1 MATVITQSD
10 TLLFNPTSS
19 TGASNM
25 SASNSYPLTNS
36 YDSISST
43 SYTRFTVTNTGY
55 IYYLFNISGIPEG
68 ATITNV
74 NCIVRT
80 YINARITN
88 ASTQLYYNTTAKGS
102 AQSITNTSASNIT
115 ISNTGDWQ
123 TSELSNLRLRIGGT
137 KSNNSQNG
145 YIYVYGINLSITYE
159 YNYNQYEITSVLSTN
174 DVDAIDPEGVTNVK
188 ENESYTLEIHAAS
201 IQNIKVED
209 NGVDVTDTLVQHA
222 ENTDDT
228 ISQIPSSNFDTGFS
242 STNAEFYKSQYE
254 TGSSRLEY
262 AIGYSAESPNPVSDT
277 GYTYVKDNNNN
288 TATGWII
295 YNFDFSNIPSNATI
309 QSITVKVYGARES
322 STTDST
328 HMAKLGVYSGTTL
341 KGSEQEF
348 TSTNN
353 SIVTLNNVGT
363 WTREE
368 LQQAKLRF
376 TVAYYGGRIF
386 GATWTVEY
394 TVPTTNPYY
403 WTYTLNNVSADHQII
418 IGDKIIE
425 IPDED
430 PQYNY
435 YPITI
440 SSINASTTPRRGTTR
455 IVEGSNQTIEIY
467 PDDPLIT
474 LITDNGVDVSD
485 QLVAHG
491 GIISDPTV
499 TTVGNYGFNL
509 NSSSGYYVSSNQGIS
524 RTAALSRI
532 DFDFPVRCLVTIQFI
547 NYAEATYDFGVFG
560 NLDSPLSSDYYAAG
574 SNGATITD
582 TDYKLACNT
591 SQYNTSAVQTI
602 TYEVP
607 AGQHYLH
614 IKYSKDDA
622 TDSNNDTL
630 QWKITNIEALEANNY
645 YTYTLTNI
653 QEAHSLIF
661 IFGDVTYYINNASGS
676 NCKLY
681 PSGQYVVLPGETY
694 QLTIVPD
701 DYSYDV
707 LVVDN
712 GNNVQ
717 PQRVEQQIT
726 KEGTTY
732 TVVNYVYE
740 LTNVQ
745 LNHNISVTCTPT
757 SLLYYKQD
765 ERWNRITKLYIKDTN
780 EWSEQSNPFIIMSIN
795 KLIFNG

>member
-1 MATVITQSD
+1 M
-10 TLLFNPTSS
+10 S
-19 TGASNM
+19 T
-25 SASNSYPLTNS
+25 SNSYPLTNS

-115 ISNTGDWQ
+115 ISDTGDWQ
-123 TSELSNLRLRIGGT
+123 ASELSNLRLRIGGT
-137 KSNNSQNG
+137 KSNNSYNG

-159 YNYNQYEITSVLSTN
+159 YNYNQYEITSVLSTE
-174 DVDAIDPEGVTNVK
+174 DVDTIDPEGVTNVK
-188 ENESYTLEIHAAS
+188 ENESYTLEIHAPS

-209 NGVDVTDTLVQHA
+209 NGVDVTDDLVQHA
-222 ENTDDT
+222 ESTDDT
-228 ISQIPSSNFDTGFS
+228 ISQIPSSNFDTDFS
-242 STNAEFYKSQYE
+242 SSEAEFYKSQYE

-295 YNFDFSNIPSNATI
+295 YNFDFSSIPSNATI
-309 QSITVKVYGARES
+309 QSVTVKVYGARES

-491 GIISDPTV
+491 GTISDPTV
-499 TTVGNYGFNL
+499 TTVGTYGFNL

-622 TDSNNDTL
+622 TDDNNDTL

-645 YTYTLTNI
+645 YTYTLNNI

-712 GNNVQ
+712 GTNVQ
-717 PQRVEQQIT
+717 PQRIEQQIT